1 MPSSPN
7 FRIYC
12 RVFFI
17 LPSQLDFLDKAHP
30 HTLAPYGPVP
40 HRAGTVNA
48 PHVIL
53 SFYKRWCPV
62 HWHSVKL
69 LLAGFTQVIIL
80 AFAWGFLGAVL
91 SREPAAAH
99 PSGFRVASHASR
111 TDRVNLGS
119 DFDLYCIGV
128 DDERLLYHGC
138 ERSLEP
144 SNAQADIV
152 DGIKLGHT
160 IDPDASRMR
169 GSRDRMGTGHHDHGA
184 AEIRGNSFE
193 IIDVGGVLS
202 GIFAAGYS
210 SGLPGIFNFNGV
222 LYNVS
227 TGGILP
233 VAPSYTGTSQPAQG
247 NNTGLAFA
255 GGLVPA
261 NLTTHFPPGRE
272 IKGISSNYTVQK
284 QGLTANVTCSLYP
297 AQGNMPP
304 SSTYTPVP
312 IPLANGQT
320 DYWLWAWNITAAC
333 EEGGT
338 TYQQY
343 VTRSNSSTTPQ
354 TESSGFVSSFVCP
367 YPLQQTNFTWDRFIV
382 TSNGSWKY
390 DFLPLTVCE
399 VVPSFTTSTVHYA
412 NNCINAT
419 ATNTT
424 ALGFDHP
431 SLLKFL
437 AAVVDYQARN
447 TQGLTS
453 SSIGDSLYSI
463 YTSTAT
469 SNSTDATLLLQELA
483 QYWGGIIEFSGTFL
497 RSGFSAYPRTIPS
510 DALVDV
516 TGKHTI
522 VTMGWSKRSPA
533 YLYTVLPLTF
543 VALLTFLAIAHSLV
557 LTWPEHRS
565 QTTLHTF
572 DPSNPVHLIM
582 VSSAGAPA
590 GGSLTKEHQTKM
602 PDLEGRLEGFD
613 AEGIKANELVRVQL
627 GELDGDR
634 KGFGVVD

>member
-1 MPSSPN
+1 M
-7 FRIYC
+7 
-12 RVFFI
+12 
-17 LPSQLDFLDKAHP
+17 K
-30 HTLAPYGPVP
+30 
-40 HRAGTVNA
+40 
-48 PHVIL
+48 
-53 SFYKRWCPV
+53 PV
-62 HWHSVKL
+62 HWHSTKL
-69 LLAGFTQVIIL
+69 LLAGLAQAIIL

-91 SREPAAAH
+91 LREPLTLSDSVSRFMHLEPTESTLVVTLISTVLALATGACFSTAVKEALSH
-99 PSGFRVASHASR
+99 RMYKPISLIKLSGGIALARGSFLTSFGHLGLTIGTLVIYGVTRLMVSSWATLLTPTLVAWEVPATGWELDITTSGFD
-111 TDRVNLGS
+111 T
-119 DFDLYCIGV
+119 
-128 DDERLLYHGC
+128 LLQQ
-138 ERSLEP
+138 ELIS
-144 SNAQADIV
+144 S
-152 DGIKLGHT
+152 
-160 IDPDASRMR
+160 
-169 GSRDRMGTGHHDHGA
+169 GA

-202 GIFAAGYS
+202 GISAAGYS
-210 SGLPGIFNFNGV
+210 FGLPGIFNFNGV

-233 VAPSYTGTSQPAQG
+233 VAPSYTGTTQPAQG

-261 NLTTHFPPGRE
+261 NLTTHFPPQRE
-272 IKGISSNYTVQK
+272 IKGISSNYTVQQ

-297 AQGNMPP
+297 AQGNLSL

-354 TESSGFVSSFVCP
+354 TESSGFVTSVVCP
-367 YPLQQTNFTWDRFIV
+367 YPLQQTNFTWDRFVV

-390 DFLPLTVCE
+390 NFLPLTVCE
-399 VVPSFTTSTVHYA
+399 VVPSFTTSIVNYA
-412 NNCINAT
+412 SKSVNAT
-419 ATNTT
+419 VTNTT
-424 ALGFDHP
+424 TLGTDHP

-437 AAVVDYQARN
+437 AAVIDYQARN

-453 SSIGDSLYSI
+453 NSIGDSLYSI

-469 SNSTDATLLLQELA
+469 SNSTDSTEQLLDELA
-483 QYWGGIIEFSGTFL
+483 QYWRGVIEFSGTFL

-510 DALVDV
+510 DALAGV

-522 VTMGWSKRSPA
+522 MTMGWSKRSPA

-543 VALLTFLAIAHSLV
+543 VALLTFSAIAYSLV
-557 LTWPEHRS
+557 HMWTEHRN
-565 QTTLHTF
+565 QTSFNTF
-572 DPSNPVHLIM
+572 DPSNPVHLMM
-582 VSSAGAPA
+582 VSSAEAPA
-590 GGSLTKEHQTKM
+590 EGSPPVQM
-602 PDLEGRLEGFD
+602 PDLEKRLKGFD
-613 AEGIKANELVRVQL
+613 DEGIKANELVRVHL
-627 GELDGDR
+627 GDLPDDR
-634 KGFGVVD
+634 KGFAVMQRIGAAGPSLVL